1 MNTKSRIIP
10 ALALGLL
17 PYAFVT
23 LIYYTFRHFVPGAS
37 FTESKGALGAAL
49 SSYSGTTIAIL
60 IAALTFVIGI
70 GGRNMGKVQ
79 RYGYMGTTVIM
90 YALCFVEL
98 GVIFFI
104 GLLLIATMKTPIAL
118 LPTIGIGMSAASLIH
133 ISLLLIQLFN
143 FAKKK

>member
-1 MNTKSRIIP
+1 MMNIRNRIIP

-17 PYAFVT
+17 PYLAVIG
-23 LIYYTFRHFVPGAS
+23 LYYAFRHLVPGVS
-37 FTESKGALGAAL
+37 FSDHRDVLGGAL

-79 RYGYMGTTVIM
+79 RYGYMGTTIIM

-98 GVIFFI
+98 GIVF
-104 GLLLIATMKTPIAL
+104 LLDYY
-118 LPTIGIGMSAASLIH
+118 
-133 ISLLLIQLFN
+133 
-143 FAKKK
+143 